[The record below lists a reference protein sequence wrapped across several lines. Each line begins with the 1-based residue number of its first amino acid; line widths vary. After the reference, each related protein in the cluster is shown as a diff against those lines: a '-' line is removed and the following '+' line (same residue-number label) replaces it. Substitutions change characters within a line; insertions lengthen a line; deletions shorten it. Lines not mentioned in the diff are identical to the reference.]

1 MLFRS
6 SVTIDGKPAFVYFI
20 SPAQVNVLSPADAAV
35 GPVPVQV
42 TYAGKTSNVL
52 NGTEAAFS
60 PALFMFSPL
69 GQKYVAAV
77 RSDGQFIGP
86 ISLYPG
92 VPLGTGVG
100 TVPAKA
106 GDVILLYGTG
116 FGPTNPT
123 TNFSQTFS
131 GAPPT
136 VNSVTATIG
145 GVPAAVAQG
154 TGYLV
159 YPGEYQFN
167 ITVPSGLTGDNLV
180 VLKVNGLSTQANAY
194 LTVQ

>member
-1 MLFRS
+1 M
-6 SVTIDGKPAFVYFI
+6 
-20 SPAQVNVLSPADAAV
+20 
-35 GPVPVQV
+35 
-42 TYAGKTSNVL
+42 
-52 NGTEAAFS
+52 
-60 PALFMFSPL
+60 FMFTPL
-69 GQKYVAAV
+69 GGKYVAAV
-77 RSDGQFIGP
+77 RSDGQYLGP
-86 ISLYPG
+86 TNLYPG
-92 VPLGTGVG
+92 L
-100 TVPAKA
+100 TVPAHA

-123 TNFSQTFS
+123 TDFSQTFS

-136 VNSVTATIG
+136 ANTVTATIG
-145 GVPAAVAQG
+145 GVPAAVALG
-154 TGYLV
+154 TGFLV

>member
-1 MLFRS
+1 
-6 SVTIDGKPAFVYFI
+6 
-20 SPAQVNVLSPADAAV
+20 
-35 GPVPVQV
+35 
-42 TYAGKTSNVL
+42 
-52 NGTEAAFS
+52 
-60 PALFMFSPL
+60 
-69 GQKYVAAV
+69 
-77 RSDGQFIGP
+77 
-86 ISLYPG
+86 
-92 VPLGTGVG
+92 
-100 TVPAKA
+100 VPAKA

-136 VNSVTATIG
+136 VNTVTATIG
-145 GVPAAVAQG
+145 GVPAAVALG

>member
-1 MLFRS
+1 
-6 SVTIDGKPAFVYFI
+6 
-20 SPAQVNVLSPADAAV
+20 
-35 GPVPVQV
+35 VQV

-60 PALFMFSPL
+60 PAMFMFGPL

-77 RSDGQFIGP
+77 RSDGQYLGP
-86 ISLYPG
+86 TNLYPG
-92 VPLGTGVG
+92 L
-100 TVPAKA
+100 TVPAHA

-123 TNFSQTFS
+123 TNFGLTFS

-136 VNSVTATIG
+136 VNTVTATIG
-145 GVPAAVAQG
+145 GVPATVQFAGLVA
-154 TGYLV
+154 
-159 YPGEYQFN
+159 PGEYQFN
-167 ITVPSGLTGDNLV
+167 ILVPSGLSGDNLV
-180 VLKVNGLSTQANAY
+180 VLKVSGVSSQPNAY